1 MVIVKCPLCPYQTE
15 DVEGNVVTALLNLHA
30 MSHSQQAPAPVP
42 PKLERPRIDVGV
54 EEEVW
59 NNFMRRWEAFRVG
72 SGINATAAPMQ
83 LFQCATGALGDLV
96 LKSDP
101 DIHNKNIATVIS
113 VMRSFSVIPV
123 ATGVRRAELMQ
134 LRQAPDET
142 FRSFAA
148 KVQGKAETCAFHTST
163 KCTCGLEVTADYTTA
178 TVKDVLLA
186 GIADLDIRRE
196 ALSLKDIHKLSIN
209 DVISFV
215 EDREMARNATPV
227 TNSLSALSS
236 YRKGVPQAQHAAG
249 ISNKTAPCPDCKKQF
264 HKYKQ
269 RANGSWNTKPFSKCL
284 DCWRAGRRKPEDPP
298 QANCALSTGSVV
310 QQVSALETIDPT
322 KIISKCDLRTIRRKP
337 NEHPRVQVKIATVQ
351 SGKWKMW
358 HSDGSCRQ
366 WRNV

>member
-1 MVIVKCPLCPYQTE
+1 MIVKCPLCPYQTE

-72 SGINATAAPMQ
+72 SGINETAAPMQ

-196 ALSLKDIHKLSIN
+196 ALSLKDIHKISIN

-215 EDREMARNATPV
+215 EDREMARNANPV

-236 YRKGVPQAQHAAG
+236 CRNGYLQPHMRLVSKISQHHTHTE
-249 ISNKTAPCPDCKKQF
+249 KTKFTNIK
-264 HKYKQ
+264 
-269 RANGSWNTKPFSKCL
+269 RANRSWNSKPFTKCL
-284 DCWRAGRRKPEDPP
+284 HCWRVARRKSEDPP
-298 QANCALSTGSVV
+298 QANCTLSTGIVA
-310 QQVSALETIDPT
+310 QQVSALGFIDPN
-322 KIISKCDLRTIRRKP
+322 KIF
-337 NEHPRVQVKIATVQ
+337 Q
-351 SGKWKMW
+351 S
-358 HSDGSCRQ
+358 
-366 WRNV
+366 VT